1 MGKKVLRQNVDKVVR
16 LFLAVFD
23 YVLWERDELRKEL
36 ASLQAELK
44 KNIDFSQALETEE
57 FKNETFSHFLQ
68 FKNEN
73 IFELERPL
81 RFSLKLDPIQ
91 GVAVTFY

>member
-1 MGKKVLRQNVDKVVR
+1 M
-16 LFLAVFD
+16 
-23 YVLWERDELRKEL
+23 RKRW
-36 ASLQAELK
+36 AQKRTSCLQAELK

-57 FKNETFSHFLQ
+57 FKNETFSHLLQ

-81 RFSLKLDPIQ
+81 RCSLKLDPIQ